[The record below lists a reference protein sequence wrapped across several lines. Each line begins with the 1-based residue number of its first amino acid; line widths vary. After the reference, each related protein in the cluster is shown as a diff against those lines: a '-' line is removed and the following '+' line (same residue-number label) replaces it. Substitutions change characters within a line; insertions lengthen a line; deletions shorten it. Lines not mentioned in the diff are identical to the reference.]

1 MNEETLE
8 ELMRYI
14 NTDVSNGVAT
24 LTLNDPDKRNA
35 INLQMNDEICEVLDE
50 LETSEE
56 VGCLVVTGAGK
67 AFCAGAD
74 LGDLLAAR
82 ERDNIQ
88 DIYRGFLRIAD
99 STLPTIAAVNGAAVG
114 AGMNMALACDMIL
127 AGESARFDSRF
138 LEIEFTR
145 EGVTHGASYQEQT
158 SKRCAQGCYLDK
170 YCPAKKLVGAGLFG
184 KCSRMKY

>member
-1 MNEETLE
+1 
-8 ELMRYI
+8 MRYTTI
-14 NTDVSNGVAT
+14 DISNGVAT

-35 INLQMNDEICEVLDE
+35 INLQMNDEICETLDE
-50 LETSEE
+50 LEASEE
-56 VGCLVVTGAGK
+56 VGSLVVTGAGK

-138 LEIEFTR
+138 LEI
-145 EGVTHGASYQEQT
+145 GIH
-158 SKRCAQGCYLDK
+158 
-170 YCPAKKLVGAGLFG
+170 PGL
-184 KCSRMKY
+184 SLIHI